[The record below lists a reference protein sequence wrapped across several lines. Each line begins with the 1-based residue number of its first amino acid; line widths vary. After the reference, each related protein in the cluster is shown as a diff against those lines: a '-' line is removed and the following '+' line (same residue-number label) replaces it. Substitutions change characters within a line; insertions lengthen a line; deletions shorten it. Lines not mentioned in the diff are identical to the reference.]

1 VTRGARRRHRPSIS
15 RLACSEER
23 TRVKPAPGAPWD
35 GAGHLRLATRQDRY
49 PNCYQSP
56 IPTLPSPTRRAR
68 YLHNRRSRA
77 RRTSGGWGIRT
88 PEGFH
93 PTRFPSASTGGG
105 KRSPLYVPAGQRGA
119 RMVRATPGS
128 SWIGKN
134 CYRNC
139 YQGRARATARQSR
152 VGHHGSGVALDAP
165 TGPRPIA
172 GRPELVGRSGDR
184 LRVEPDAV
192 AAVVAARAVRVGA
205 RGGTEDRQ

>member
-1 VTRGARRRHRPSIS
+1 MHWDSGAEPSRPVGFGRGDLPEVLTRPARRSMPINAKGPPPAKSQVTGPSS
-15 RLACSEER
+15 R
-23 TRVKPAPGAPWD
+23 
-35 GAGHLRLATRQDRY
+35 
-49 PNCYQSP
+49 
-56 IPTLPSPTRRAR
+56 
-68 YLHNRRSRA
+68 
-77 RRTSGGWGIRT
+77 GGWGIRT